1 MQALDLFLAGDD
13 VAVKKPDPSIYLL
26 AAKRLGL
33 EPTECVVIEDSA
45 IGCKVRRM
53 RMKGGPLNP
62 IPYTAMRS

>member
-1 MQALDLFLAGDD
+1 MFLAGDD

-45 IGCKVRRM
+45 IGCKVRGM
-53 RMKGGPLNP
+53 SWLVMQV
-62 IPYTAMRS
+62 